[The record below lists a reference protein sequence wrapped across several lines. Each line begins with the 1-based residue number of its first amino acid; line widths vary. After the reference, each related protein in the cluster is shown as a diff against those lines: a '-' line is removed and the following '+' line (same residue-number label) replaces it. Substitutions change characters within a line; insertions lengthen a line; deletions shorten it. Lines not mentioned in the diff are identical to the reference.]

1 VTGLRHAIA
10 NRPFSGG
17 LLGHGDPVA
26 RSGST
31 EIRPKA
37 SPEFA
42 LVCALI
48 ARPMSDERTAAILS
62 HTGAGVDWGCVERIA
77 ARHRVAGLV
86 REGLAHAGIPVPPG
100 IAERAQRTMTS
111 ALRNTGEALR
121 LQARLEKAGIEPL
134 FLKGS
139 ALAVRAYGSIAVRDS
154 VDIDMVVAPGQ
165 VARAWDI
172 LSEAGYLMTAP
183 SRPLPPSALR
193 TYQAISKDSAHHHR
207 QRKVRL
213 ELHWRLSDATGD
225 SGMPPATDHCMIQ
238 VAGAGALRTLT
249 DPPLFAYLCVHGS
262 GHAWARL
269 KWLADIA
276 ALLGTSEDGGASLW
290 AAAQAAGA
298 ARPAASAI
306 MLANAAFGTPLPAGF
321 VAPRSTRLRLL
332 NALAL
337 RVMAAGGGARELSDT
352 PWNSVVEPSA
362 TLLTLSRWRDAWAHI
377 RRVAI
382 PAEDVVLLR
391 LPASLNI
398 LYPVL
403 RLPLWVW
410 KRSPWSPRK
419 RPA

>member
-1 VTGLRHAIA
+1 MLNSIHPDAA
-10 NRPFSGG
+10 
-17 LLGHGDPVA
+17 
-26 RSGST
+26 SGST

-42 LVCALI
+42 LACALI
-48 ARPMSDERTAAILS
+48 ARPLSDERTARIVDLAK
-62 HTGAGVDWGCVERIA
+62 GADWGCVERIT

-86 REGLAHAGIPVPPG
+86 REGLVHAGLAVPPG

-121 LQARLEKAGIEPL
+121 LQVLLEKVGIEPL

-154 VDIDMVVAPGQ
+154 VDIDMVVSPGD
-165 VARAWDI
+165 VARAWTVLD
-172 LSEAGYLMTAP
+172 EAGYEMTAP
-183 SRPLPPSALR
+183 SRPLPPGALR

-207 QRKVRL
+207 QRKVRI
-213 ELHWRLSDATGD
+213 ELHWRLSDAASDT
-225 SGMPPATDHCMIQ
+225 GMPPASDRRMVQIP
-238 VAGAGALRTLT
+238 GAGALRTLT
-249 DPPLFAYLCVHGS
+249 DPPLFTYLCVHGS

-298 ARPAASAI
+298 TRPAASAI
-306 MLANAAFGTPLPAGF
+306 MLANAAFDTPLPPGF
-321 VAPRSTRLRLL
+321 AAPRSLRLRLL
-332 NALAL
+332 NTLAL
-337 RVMAAGGGARELSDT
+337 RVMAAGGGARELSET

-362 TLLTLSRWRDAWAHI
+362 TLLTLSRWGDAWAHI

-391 LPASLNI
+391 LPSGLGI

-403 RLPLWVW
+403 RLPLWIW
-410 KRSPWSPRK
+410 KRSPWSPR
-419 RPA
+419 RRGPAQRQGTA